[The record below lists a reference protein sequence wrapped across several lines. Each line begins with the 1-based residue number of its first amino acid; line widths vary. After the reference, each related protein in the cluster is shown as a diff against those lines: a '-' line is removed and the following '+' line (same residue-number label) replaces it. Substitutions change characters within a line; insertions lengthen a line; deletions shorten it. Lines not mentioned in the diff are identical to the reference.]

1 MTRRLSYEEAAAE
14 LGVKESWLRDN
25 IRQLPRTASSAGS
38 VYFTDADL
46 ARIDRTV
53 PRRARVRGPLAPPG
67 PGAGDGGSPSS
78 PGGDLRPLGGRR
90 ARTS

>member
-25 IRQLPRTASSAGS
+25 IRQLPHGKLGRR

-46 ARIDRTV
+46 ARIDQV
-53 PRRARVRGPLAPPG
+53 FHVEPDRGPLARPALVPAMAG
-67 PGAGDGGSPSS
+67 PHPLR
-78 PGGDLRPLGGRR
+78 DLKPLGGRR